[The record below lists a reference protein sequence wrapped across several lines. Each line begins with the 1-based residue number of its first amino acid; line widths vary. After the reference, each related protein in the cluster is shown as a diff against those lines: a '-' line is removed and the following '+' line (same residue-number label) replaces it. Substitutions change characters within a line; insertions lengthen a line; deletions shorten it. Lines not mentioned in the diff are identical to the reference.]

1 MDTIKDMIAA
11 QRAELAEVLAGLPQP
26 GWDEPTLCAGWRVRE
41 VVAHITMPFR
51 YGRGRFALELA
62 RSRGRFNE
70 MAGRFNEMAG
80 RLARQDAAV
89 LSPMDLTEA
98 VRSNT
103 GHPWKPPGG
112 GYTGAL
118 AHDLIHGLD
127 ITVPLGLAVPRV
139 PAERLRLVLPA
150 SLDDR
155 SVKFFGVQLDGIEL
169 RARDMDWTL
178 GSGVPLEGAAAD
190 LLLVLCGRTLPAGR
204 LSGQPSARFTRP

>member
-1 MDTIKDMIAA
+1 MDTIRDMIAA
-11 QRAELAEVLAGLPQP
+11 QRAELAEVLAGLP
-26 GWDEPTLCAGWRVRE
+26 GSSWDEPTLCAGWRVRE

-70 MAGRFNEMAG
+70 MADRA
-80 RLARQDAAV
+80 ARQDAAV
-89 LSPMDLTEA
+89 LSPVDLTEA

-103 GHPWKPPGG
+103 RHPWKPPGG
-112 GYTGAL
+112 GYAGAL

-127 ITVPLGLAVPRV
+127 ITVLLGLTVRV
-139 PAERLRLVLPA
+139 PAERLRPVLPA

-169 RARDMDWTL
+169 RADDMEWSL
-178 GSGVPLEGAAAD
+178 GSGAPLEGAAAD

-204 LSGQPSARFTRP
+204 LSGEPADRFTRH